1 MPRRFPIFQ
10 FPNPPL
16 IATMAAAAIATM
28 TQGKASRTAM
38 QLSRLGLLWWSAEE
52 IMSGA
57 NWFRR
62 LLGAAAGAYGL
73 ATLKHSCTRRVSPL
87 WAHVDDRGTHPC

>member
-16 IATMAAAAIATM
+16 IATMAAAAIATF
-28 TQGKASRTAM
+28 TRGTPSRTAM
-38 QLSRLGLLWWSAEE
+38 QLSRLALLWWSAEE
-52 IMSGA
+52 IISGA

-62 LLGAAAGAYGL
+62 LLGSAAGAYSL
-73 ATLKHSCTRRVSPL
+73 AALQHARTARVGNRRTYS
-87 WAHVDDRGTHPC
+87 

>member
-16 IATMAAAAIATM
+16 LVAIVAGTVARAVERRCSRAA
-28 TQGKASRTAM
+28 
-38 QLSRLGLLWWSAEE
+38 LLVCHVALLVWGAEE
-52 IMSGA
+52 VTSGA

-62 LLGAAAGAYGL
+62 LLGVAGGGYAL
-73 ATLKHSCTRRVSPL
+73 NELLRSADL
-87 WAHVDDRGTHPC
+87 RGEKASAP

>member
-10 FPNPPL
+10 LPNPPL
-16 IATMAAAAIATM
+16 IATMVAAAIARITRG
-28 TQGKASRTAM
+28 TPSHVAT
-38 QLSRLGLLWWSAEE
+38 QLSRLCLLWWSSQE

-62 LLGAAAGAYGL
+62 LLGAAAAGYSL
-73 ATLKHSCTRRVSPL
+73 ATLKHARAGRVPRLAQEHDRRTQP
-87 WAHVDDRGTHPC
+87 G

>member
-16 IATMAAAAIATM
+16 IAAILAGAIART
-28 TQGKASRTAM
+28 THGPYSRNAM
-38 QLSRLGLLWWSAEE
+38 RLSRLALLVWSAEE
-52 IMSGA
+52 IVTGA

-62 LLGAAAGAYGL
+62 ALGIAGGAYSL
-73 ATLKHSCTRRVSPL
+73 ATLERARTGK
-87 WAHVDDRGTHPC
+87 

>member
-16 IATMAAAAIATM
+16 IVAGLAAAAARFIDRRYMPLT
-28 TQGKASRTAM
+28 
-38 QLSRLGLLWWSAEE
+38 LLVSRLALLVWAAEE
-52 IMSGA
+52 VVAGA

-62 LLGAAAGAYGL
+62 LLGLGGGGYAVSRLL
-73 ATLKHSCTRRVSPL
+73 AQASSRRRRAFAP
-87 WAHVDDRGTHPC
+87 